1 MPTRSATTAPSRIG
15 PWCVGGRESSR
26 QVWPN
31 PVADR
36 VRVASIGLF
45 TSLIRPPLRG
55 DMAIGT
61 TFEPRLRHDKDD
73 VALPETKASYRPGG
87 NARLLSSLPD
97 RADAGRAIPGGRTRT
112 RGSLSGSTPLSM
124 CEISRSSSRLSY
136 RGPVSPPPRGNVL
149 EGTALWGRPEEG
161 NAKHSGDSLGS
172 GGRPV
177 FFAPLTLAP
186 AQG

>member
-1 MPTRSATTAPSRIG
+1 
-15 PWCVGGRESSR
+15 
-26 QVWPN
+26 
-31 PVADR
+31 
-36 VRVASIGLF
+36 
-45 TSLIRPPLRG
+45 
-55 DMAIGT
+55 MAIGT

-136 RGPVSPPPRGNVL
+136 RGPVSTPPQGNVL
-149 EGTALWGRPEEG
+149 EGTALWGRSEEG

-177 FFAPLTLAP
+177 SCAVDGRPGTGVSREWDDIDSGPPGGGYLPPRTGP
-186 AQG
+186 PTTPWDRS